1 MKEEGWTVDEVLRG
15 SGRCVSP
22 MGGRG
27 EDGGVGGVDGGWR
40 EGCWR
45 VGAPWEEGKR
55 LFALQTRFMAA
66 PAPAPPQCTT
76 YCTSIHRTAK

>member
-1 MKEEGWTVDEVLRG
+1 MRMKEEGWMVDEVLRG

-22 MGGRG
+22 MGGSGG
-27 EDGGVGGVDGGWR
+27 EGGGVDGGWR

-55 LFALQTRFMAA
+55 LFALQTRFMALA
-66 PAPAPPQCTT
+66 LAQCTT
-76 YCTSIHRTAK
+76 YCTSIHRADK